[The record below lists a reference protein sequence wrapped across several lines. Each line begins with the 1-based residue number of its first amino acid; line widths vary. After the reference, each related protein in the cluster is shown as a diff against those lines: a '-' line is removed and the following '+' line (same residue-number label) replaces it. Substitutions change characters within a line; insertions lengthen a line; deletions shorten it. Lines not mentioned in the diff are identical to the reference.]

1 MDKIRRE
8 KIEEIKSFDIKT
20 KTDDKCLKFLMS
32 DKYVEYLSLFPMN
45 DENEIKNDFIN

>member
-1 MDKIRRE
+1 MDKIRIE
-8 KIEEIKSFDIKT
+8 KIEEIKSFDV

-45 DENEIKNDFIN
+45 DENDIGSY